1 MHKSSLVSSIFTV
14 LRILHA
20 ERFGHLRLCIEP
32 DWHAVNSSKKTAMA
46 QLIKLGEWLGCRDSP
61 RVLQWPE
68 LICLQRGAD
77 AILAAVHRAGGAQ
90 ALAAADPAAAVLL
103 CHGLMQ
109 LPGGVRKSVQHE
121 FAALA
126 PDVLPAALADVSALA
141 PGSPCRAHS
150 ASCLANA
157 FLRLHTVNE
166 AAAWQL
172 GLQPDPSVQAQK
184 QVCGRYDA
192 LMQAQWKSVGN
203 TSAALPALQTK
214 CRYKLGSSC
223 LKVSCGNEIAL
234 LIYVDCIPC
243 LAAEHSGL
251 RHSTAVCTCQ

>member
-1 MHKSSLVSSIFTV
+1 MVPIPFPSLTAAEACASSLQRVSLVPSCINNKHVCIALARQRVLCVMQKSSLASSSIFTV

-32 DWHAVNSSKKTAMA
+32 DWHAVSSSKKTAMA

-77 AILAAVHRAGGAQ
+77 AILAAVNRAGGAQ
-90 ALAAADPAAAVLL
+90 ALAAADPAAAILL

-141 PGSPCRAHS
+141 PGSP
-150 ASCLANA
+150 
-157 FLRLHTVNE
+157 
-166 AAAWQL
+166 
-172 GLQPDPSVQAQK
+172 
-184 QVCGRYDA
+184 
-192 LMQAQWKSVGN
+192 
-203 TSAALPALQTK
+203 
-214 CRYKLGSSC
+214 
-223 LKVSCGNEIAL
+223 
-234 LIYVDCIPC
+234 
-243 LAAEHSGL
+243 
-251 RHSTAVCTCQ
+251 